1 MISRMTLAAAAC
13 AAATTAFAAATPR
26 SVSLEVRGTF
36 QRDDA
41 GFDQGAAEIVAY
53 DAGTRRAFVI
63 NAQQASVD
71 VLDVQNL
78 NKPRLVAT
86 IDVDPNDLGLV
97 ANSVDVAN
105 GLVAVALQ
113 ADPKTDPGF
122 VAFYSTTDYSAPLN
136 VVGVGVLPDMV
147 TFTPDGRYV
156 LTADEGEPNDDYT
169 IDPEGS
175 VSVIDL
181 GAGVANATV
190 RTADFRAF
198 NGDEDALRAAGIR
211 IYGPNASA
219 AQDFEPEYIAIS
231 GGTAYVT
238 LQENNALALIDI
250 ASATVE
256 AVLPLGYK
264 DHSLP
269 GNELDAS
276 DRDGAIAIVNWPVFG
291 MYQPDSIAAYEVDG
305 KTYLVTANE
314 GDTRDYDTFSEE
326 DRVRDLD
333 LDPGAFPD
341 ASALQANS
349 ALGRLTVTNTLGD
362 TDGDGDFDAL
372 YVPGARSFT
381 IWDAATGAIVFD
393 SGADFERITANLLP
407 AYFNANNDNNDFDN
421 RSDNKGPEPEGLAVG
436 QIGDR
441 WYAFIGLER
450 IGGVMVYDVT
460 DPSAPTFAT
469 YLNHR
474 NFESDVCVFDPAD
487 DEECIAIEPAA
498 LDLGP
503 EGFEFVPAK
512 DSPNAK
518 PLLIV
523 GNEVS
528 GSTTIYQVDV
538 LPRRPFTTPPGLD

>member
-1 MISRMTLAAAAC
+1 M
-13 AAATTAFAAATPR
+13 
-26 SVSLEVRGTF
+26 
-36 QRDDA
+36 
-41 GFDQGAAEIVAY
+41 
-53 DAGTRRAFVI
+53 
-63 NAQQASVD
+63 
-71 VLDVQNL
+71 
-78 NKPRLVAT
+78 
-86 IDVDPNDLGLV
+86 
-97 ANSVDVAN
+97 
-105 GLVAVALQ
+105 
-113 ADPKTDPGF
+113 
-122 VAFYSTTDYSAPLN
+122 
-136 VVGVGVLPDMV
+136 
-147 TFTPDGRYV
+147 
-156 LTADEGEPNDDYT
+156 
-169 IDPEGS
+169 
-175 VSVIDL
+175 IDL
-181 GAGVANATV
+181 GAGIANATV
-190 RTADFRAF
+190 ETADFGAF
-198 NGDEDALRAAGIR
+198 NGDEAALRAAGIR

-219 AQDFEPEYIAIS
+219 AQDFEPEYIAVA

-238 LQENNALALIDI
+238 LQENNALAVVDI
-250 ASATVE
+250 ASAEVT
-256 AVLPLGYK
+256 AVLPLGFK

-276 DRDGAIAIVNWPVFG
+276 DRDGAITIVNWPVFG

-326 DRVRDLD
+326 DRVRGLD
-333 LDPGAFPD
+333 LDPAAFPD
-341 ASALQANS
+341 AGALQANG

-362 TDGDGDFDAL
+362 TDGDGLFEAL

-381 IWDAATGAIVFD
+381 IWDAATGAVVFD
-393 SGADFERITANLLP
+393 SGAEFERITANLLP
-407 AYFNANNDNNDFDN
+407 DHFNASNDNNDFDN

-460 DPSAPTFAT
+460 DPAAPTFAT
-469 YLNHR
+469 YANNR
-474 NFESDVCVFDPAD
+474 DFASDVCVFDPND

-503 EGFEFVPAK
+503 EGLEFVPAR

-528 GSTTIYQVDV
+528 GSTTVYQVDV
-538 LPRRPFTTPPGLD
+538 LPRRPFTTPPGRR